1 MDGVTSCGIDC
12 ISALGRARLDGH
24 GRDCVVSSPLL
35 PAVGWSSFS
44 RLRPAGSRSLDACAA
59 TCRLPVGLSS
69 CAFWCCSK
77 ASFCA
82 FFWSLCF
89 AGSLYFGLVL
99 RWGLVL
105 WPGTLAEGGILEGYF
120 DAADAKERPIVRI
133 AYRDCFLAAAAA
145 ALVAGAAVVALVAP
159 RLLLCAFAVNRS
171 LQVTP
176 VDAPIGTLAHRA
188 PQRRRAVARWTAN
201 GAVTGGDPPLVPF
214 DENQACPSST
224 PSRKRMTVITNIYGR
239 NQLVTNMSGRSHFAS
254 SRIVTLWPSVTEIV
268 FLTARNRNIW

>member
-82 FFWSLCF
+82 FFWSWYF

-105 WPGTLAEGGILEGYF
+105 WPGTFAEGGILEGYF
-120 DAADAKERPIVRI
+120 GPKKGCMRQLAETQKHMTSPWRHWSARP
-133 AYRDCFLAAAAA
+133 
-145 ALVAGAAVVALVAP
+145 GAVS
-159 RLLLCAFAVNRS
+159 LLCCAGSAIARAMAF
-171 LQVTP
+171 
-176 VDAPIGTLAHRA
+176 
-188 PQRRRAVARWTAN
+188 
-201 GAVTGGDPPLVPF
+201 
-214 DENQACPSST
+214 
-224 PSRKRMTVITNIYGR
+224 
-239 NQLVTNMSGRSHFAS
+239 
-254 SRIVTLWPSVTEIV
+254 
-268 FLTARNRNIW
+268 

>member
-1 MDGVTSCGIDC
+1 MV
-12 ISALGRARLDGH
+12 SAIAN
-24 GRDCVVSSPLL
+24 VV
-35 PAVGWSSFS
+35 
-44 RLRPAGSRSLDACAA
+44 
-59 TCRLPVGLSS
+59 
-69 CAFWCCSK
+69 
-77 ASFCA
+77 
-82 FFWSLCF
+82 
-89 AGSLYFGLVL
+89 
-99 RWGLVL
+99 
-105 WPGTLAEGGILEGYF
+105 GTYF

-145 ALVAGAAVVALVAP
+145 LVAGAAVVALVAP
-159 RLLLCAFAVNRS
+159 RLLLCAAFAVNRP

-224 PSRKRMTVITNIYGR
+224 SSSRKRLAVITNIYGR

-254 SRIVTLWPSVTEIV
+254 SRIVTLWPSVMEIV